1 MAISMK
7 EINKLSIAEKIIL
20 VEKIWDSIPQNS
32 DDFNINDSDM
42 KILERRINHLES
54 GKVKT
59 VPWNELKKKLK
70 TKKS

>member
-1 MAISMK
+1 MTISMK
-7 EINKLSIAEKIIL
+7 EINKLSVAEKIIL

-32 DDFNINDSDM
+32 DEFNISDSDM

-59 VPWNELKKKLK
+59 VPWNDLKKKLK
-70 TKKS
+70 EKKS